1 MKITIR
7 TRTLKT
13 GSRSIYL
20 DFYEK
25 GKRWNEYL
33 NLFLVPDDAPDARRL
48 NEAAMAKANEMKSRR
63 TLGIDAGETDADGG
77 KPVQLPKRIFADWL
91 DSHIE
96 GIRRDPSYSSATY
109 RNYRSCVNI
118 IKEYLKHR
126 RRPRFL
132 MSGIDKG
139 FVAGL
144 LDFMKNTYRNTKS
157 PDNPKELSPRTLHLH
172 QTTLVRMLN
181 AAVKEGMMDSNPF
194 YALGRHER
202 IAKSQSERDYL
213 TKEELLALADAP
225 ATNEITRRAFL
236 FCCFTGLRYSDV
248 STLTWRDIRQADS
261 GQVVSVRAM
270 RKTGKQVTIPLN
282 QSALKW
288 LPDRNGCKPG
298 QKVFDMT
305 GLSACNRC
313 LKKTADAAGIEKD
326 VSFHTSRHTFAVLAL
341 AAGGDI
347 YTVGKLLGHSDIHT
361 TQIYADV
368 IMETKIEAVNRISE
382 FFSKADTGHIPFC
395 YG

>member
-25 GKRWNEYL
+25 GKRWSEYL

-48 NEAAMAKANEMKSRR
+48 NEAAMAKANEIKSKRM
-63 TLGIDAGETDADGG
+63 LGIDEDGTETASGN
-77 KPVQLPKRIFADWL
+77 PIQQPRRIFAEWL
-91 DSHIE
+91 DDYAE
-96 GIRRDPSYSSATY
+96 GVRRNPAYSQSTY
-109 RNYRSCVNI
+109 CNYRSTVNI

-126 RRPRFL
+126 HRPRFL
-132 MSGIDKG
+132 MSKIDKR
-139 FVAGL
+139 FIVGL

-157 PDNPKELSPRTLHLH
+157 PDNPKEMSQRTLHLY

-181 AAVKEGMMDSNPF
+181 TAVNEGVMGSNPF

-202 IAKSQSERDYL
+202 IAKSQAERDYL

-225 ATNEITRRAFL
+225 ATNETTKRAFL

-248 STLTWRDIRQADS
+248 CTLAWRDIKRVDS
-261 GQVVSVRAM
+261 GLVVSIRAM
-270 RKTGKQVTIPLN
+270 RKTGKQITIPLN

-288 LPDRNGCKPG
+288 LPDRNGCKQG
-298 QKVFDMT
+298 QKVFDMRC
-305 GLSACNRC
+305 LSICNRY
-313 LKKTADAAGIEKD
+313 LKKLAAAAGIKKN
-326 VSFHTSRHTFAVLAL
+326 VSYHTSRHTFATLSL
-341 AAGGDI
+341 AAGGDL

-368 IMETKIEAVNRISE
+368 VMETKIEAVNRISE
-382 FFSKADTGHIPFC
+382 YFSI
-395 YG
+395 

>member
-1 MKITIR
+1 M
-7 TRTLKT
+7 KT

-25 GKRWNEYL
+25 GKRWSEYL

-48 NEAAMAKANEMKSRR
+48 NEAAMAKANEIKSKRM
-63 TLGIDAGETDADGG
+63 LGIDEDETEADNGNS
-77 KPVQLPKRIFADWL
+77 KQLPKRIFADWL
-91 DSHIE
+91 DNHIE
-96 GIRRDPSYSSATY
+96 GIRRNPAYSQSTY
-109 RNYRSCVNI
+109 CNYRSCVNI
-118 IKEYLKHR
+118 IKEYLKYR

-132 MSGIDKG
+132 MSKIDKR
-139 FVAGL
+139 FIVGL

-157 PDNPKELSPRTLHLH
+157 PDNPKEMSQRTLHLY

-181 AAVKEGMMDSNPF
+181 AAVNEGVMGSNPF

-202 IAKSQSERDYL
+202 IAKSQAERDYL

-225 ATNEITRRAFL
+225 ATNETTKRAFL

-248 STLTWRDIRQADS
+248 RTLAWRDIKRVDS
-261 GQVVSVRAM
+261 GLVVSIRAM
-270 RKTGKQVTIPLN
+270 QKTGKQVTIPLN

-305 GLSACNRC
+305 SLSACNRC
-313 LKKTADAAGIEKD
+313 LKKMTAAAGIEKN
-326 VSFHTSRHTFAVLAL
+326 VSYHTSRHTFATLSL
-341 AAGGDI
+341 AAGGDL

-368 IMETKIEAVNRISE
+368 VMETKIEAVNRITS
-382 FFSKADTGHIPFC
+382 FFE
-395 YG
+395 YGKK

>member
-25 GKRWNEYL
+25 GKRWSEYL
-33 NLFLVPDDAPDARRL
+33 NLFLVPDDTPDARRL
-48 NEAAMAKANEMKSRR
+48 NEAAMAKANGIKSRR
-63 TLGIDAGETDADGG
+63 LLGIDGDETETDGG
-77 KPVQLPKRIFADWL
+77 KPEQLPKRIFADWL
-91 DSHIE
+91 DGYIE
-96 GIRRDPSYSSATY
+96 RIGRDPSYSQSTCH
-109 RNYRSCVNI
+109 NYRYTVRI
-118 IKEYLKHR
+118 IKAYLQYCR
-126 RRPRFL
+126 VPRYL
-132 MSGIDKG
+132 MSGIDRK

-157 PDNPKELSPRTLHLH
+157 PDNPKAMSLQTLHLH
-172 QTTLVRMLN
+172 QTILVRVLN
-181 AAVKEGMMDSNPF
+181 AAVKEGLMNSNPF

-202 IAKSQSERDYL
+202 IAKTRSERDYL
-213 TKEELLALADAP
+213 TKEELLALAEAP
-225 ATNEITRRAFL
+225 ASNETTRRAFL

-261 GQVVSVRAM
+261 GAVVSVRAM

-282 QSALKW
+282 RSALKW

-305 GLSACNRC
+305 CLSACNRC
-313 LKKTADAAGIEKD
+313 LKKTAAAAGIEKN

-368 IMETKIEAVNRISE
+368 VMETKIEAVNRISE
-382 FFSKADTGHIPFC
+382 YFSI
-395 YG
+395 

>member
-25 GKRWNEYL
+25 GKRRSEYL
-33 NLFLVPDDAPDARRL
+33 NLFLVPDDTPDAKRV
-48 NEAAMAKANEMKSRR
+48 NEATMAKANEIKSKRL
-63 TLGIDAGETDADGG
+63 LGIDGNETETDNG
-77 KPVQLPKRIFADWL
+77 KPVRLPKRIFADWL
-91 DSHIE
+91 DDYVERI
-96 GIRRDPSYSSATY
+96 GRNPSYSQSTY
-109 RNYRSCVNI
+109 HKYRSTANI
-118 IKEYLKHR
+118 IKAYLQYR

-132 MSGIDKG
+132 MSGIDRK

-144 LDFMKNTYRNTKS
+144 LGFMKDTYRNTKS
-157 PDNPKELSPRTLHLH
+157 LDNPKELSPRTLHLH
-172 QTTLVRMLN
+172 QTILVRMLN
-181 AAVKEGMMDSNPF
+181 TAVKEGVTDSNPF

-202 IAKSQSERDYL
+202 IAKTQSEREYL

-225 ATNEITRRAFL
+225 TANETTIRAFL

-248 STLTWRDIRQADS
+248 CTLAWRDIRQTDS
-261 GQVVSVRAM
+261 GPVVSIRAM
-270 RKTGKQVTIPLN
+270 RKTGKQITIPLN

-288 LPDRNGCKPG
+288 LPDKSGLKPM

-305 GLSACNRC
+305 CLNACNRC
-313 LKKTADAAGIEKD
+313 LKKTAAAAGIEKN
-326 VSFHTSRHTFAVLAL
+326 VSFHTARHTFAVLAL

-347 YTVGKLLGHSDIHT
+347 YTVGKLLGHGDIHT

-368 IMETKIEAVNRISE
+368 VMETKIEAVNRISE
-382 FFSKADTGHIPFC
+382 FFSNNNLIEK
-395 YG
+395 

>member
-7 TRTLKT
+7 TRVLKT

-25 GKRWNEYL
+25 GERWSEYL

-48 NEAAMAKANEMKSRR
+48 NDASMAKANEIKSKRL
-63 TLGIDAGETDADGG
+63 LGIGEDEMKTDGG
-77 KPVQLPKRIFADWL
+77 KSIQLPKRIFTDWL
-91 DSHIE
+91 DDYIE
-96 GIRRDPSYSSATY
+96 EIRRNPSYSQSTY
-109 RNYRSCVNI
+109 HNHRSTVNI
-118 IKEYLKHR
+118 IKEYLKYR
-126 RRPRFL
+126 RRPRYL
-132 MSGIDKG
+132 MSKIDKK

-157 PDNPKELSPRTLHLH
+157 PDNPKEMSQHTLYLH

-181 AAVKEGMMDSNPF
+181 AAVKEGVMNSNPF
-194 YALGRHER
+194 YSLGKHER
-202 IAKSQSERDYL
+202 IARQQAERDYL
-213 TKEELLALADAP
+213 TKEELLALAEAP
-225 ATNEITRRAFL
+225 TTNETTRRAFM

-248 STLTWRDIRQADS
+248 CTLAWRDIKQVDS
-261 GQVVSVRAM
+261 GFVISIRAM
-270 RKTGKQVTIPLN
+270 RKTGKQITIPLN

-305 GLSACNRC
+305 CLSACDRC
-313 LKKTADAAGIEKD
+313 LKKSATAAGIDKN
-326 VSFHTSRHTFAVLAL
+326 VSYHTSRHTFATLSL
-341 AAGGDI
+341 AAGGDL

-368 IMETKIEAVNRISE
+368 VMETKIEAVNRISE
-382 FFSKADTGHIPFC
+382 YFSI
-395 YG
+395 

>member
-1 MKITIR
+1 M
-7 TRTLKT
+7 
-13 GSRSIYL
+13 
-20 DFYEK
+20 
-25 GKRWNEYL
+25 
-33 NLFLVPDDAPDARRL
+33 PDDAPDARRL

-77 KPVQLPKRIFADWL
+77 KPVQPPKRIFADWL

-132 MSGIDKG
+132 MSGIDKR

-213 TKEELLALADAP
+213 TKEELLAFAEAP
-225 ATNEITRRAFL
+225 ATNETTRRAFL

-313 LKKTADAAGIEKD
+313 LKKIAAAAGIEKN

>member
-25 GKRWNEYL
+25 GERWSEYL

-48 NEAAMAKANEMKSRR
+48 NDASLAKANEIKSKRL
-63 TLGIDAGETDADGG
+63 LGIDEDETETDGG
-77 KPVQLPKRIFADWL
+77 KSIQLPKRIFADWL
-91 DSHIE
+91 NDYIE
-96 GIRRDPSYSSATY
+96 GIRRNPSYSQSTY
-109 RNYRSCVNI
+109 RNHRSTVNI
-118 IKEYLKHR
+118 IKEYLQYR
-126 RRPRFL
+126 RRPRYL
-132 MSGIDKG
+132 MSKIDKK
-139 FVAGL
+139 FVIGL

-157 PDNPKELSPRTLHLH
+157 PDSPKEMSQHTLYLH

-181 AAVKEGMMDSNPF
+181 AAVKEGVMNSNPF
-194 YALGRHER
+194 YSLGKHER
-202 IAKSQSERDYL
+202 IARQQAERDYL
-213 TKEELLALADAP
+213 TKEELLALAEAP
-225 ATNEITRRAFL
+225 TTNETTRRAFM

-248 STLTWRDIRQADS
+248 CTLAWRDIKQVDS
-261 GQVVSVRAM
+261 GLVISIRAM
-270 RKTGKQVTIPLN
+270 RKTGKQITIPLN

-305 GLSACNRC
+305 CLSACDRC
-313 LKKTADAAGIEKD
+313 LKKSATAAGIDKN
-326 VSFHTSRHTFAVLAL
+326 VSYHTSRHTFATLSL
-341 AAGGDI
+341 AAGGDL

-368 IMETKIEAVNRISE
+368 VMETKIEAVNRISE
-382 FFSKADTGHIPFC
+382 YFSI
-395 YG
+395 